1 MISDINRKNINREL
15 ITGIKL
21 FDVFDGQ
28 KANDQIGANKK
39 SLAFEVTIQSNERTL
54 KEIEIEDLSHKIISN
69 VTEQTGG
76 NLR

>member
-1 MISDINRKNINREL
+1 MFE
-15 ITGIKL
+15 
-21 FDVFDGQ
+21 GQ
-28 KANDQIGANKK
+28 KADDQIGANKK